1 MDKKP
6 RTKQRIRNPAQT
18 RAKLLQ
24 ATIALLAEKGPDAL
38 SVKEAAR
45 VANVSRGVAYQHFE
59 DRDHLLREAKTWISD
74 RLSEFAV
81 ALDPASLEDRVS
93 QVARLVLNNR
103 EASKLVIV
111 DALAGGDLAA
121 EHPMYK
127 LILQTLEDFKASG
140 DARSNIDVEVLSFIM
155 LGSVAT
161 IIMLSRLGK
170 GGDVDSLA
178 ERFTAEWA
186 RILRH
191 GIFAEGKSRATGS
204 SHGAPKP
211 HVPSKATVRR

>member
-1 MDKKP
+1 MDKKK

-45 VANVSRGVAYQHFE
+45 IANVSRGVAYQHFE

-81 ALDPASLEDRVS
+81 ALDPASLEEQVK

-103 EASKLVIV
+103 EASKLLVA
-111 DALAGGDLAA
+111 DALAGGGLAA
-121 EHPMYK
+121 EHPLYK
-127 LILQTLEDFKASG
+127 LVTQMLEDFKAGG
-140 DARSNIDVEVLSFIM
+140 DARSDIDVEVLSFIM
-155 LGSVAT
+155 LGTVAT

-170 GGDVDSLA
+170 EGNVDSLA
-178 ERFTAEWA
+178 ERFTAEWT

-191 GIFAEGKSRATGS
+191 GIFAEGKSRPTGS
-204 SHGAPKP
+204 SRGAPKL